1 MEIRNN
7 NQTFGAKLGWAAK
20 YHLKQTPE
28 KLEQISNRIAKFGE
42 PTTVID
48 IMSSETKK
56 GKIYSLRLYNEVF
69 GANDNVSVLKDNH
82 NKDVVSFFA
91 KDFLKALENITET
104 QIAFKEYSLFSKIKK
119 AYSASPLHIKSL
131 FERLKLEESEGK
143 YLSEKT
149 KREFFTNF

>member
-20 YHLKQTPE
+20 YHLKNTPE
-28 KLEQISNRIAKFGE
+28 KLEEISSRIAQFGE

-56 GKIYSLRLYNEVF
+56 GKIYSLRLFNEIF
-69 GANDNVSVLKDNH
+69 GTQDSVSILKDNH
-82 NKDVVSFFA
+82 NKDVTSFFA
-91 KDFLKALENITET
+91 KDFLKTLDSITKN
-104 QIAFKEYSLFSKIKK
+104 QIEFREYEFFSKIKK
-119 AYSASPLHIKSL
+119 AYSSSPLHIKSL

-143 YLSEKT
+143 YLSAKT
-149 KREFFTNF
+149 KKEFFSNF